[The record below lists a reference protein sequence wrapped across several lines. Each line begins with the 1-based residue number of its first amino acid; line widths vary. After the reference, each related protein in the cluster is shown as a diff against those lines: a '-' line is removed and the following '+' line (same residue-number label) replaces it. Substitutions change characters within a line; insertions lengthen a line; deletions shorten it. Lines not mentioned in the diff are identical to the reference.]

1 MMNLKLH
8 YMKKICRDIV
18 AEAVDQGLDVSVHAV
33 DLDGR
38 TMVALRD
45 DRGHFAG
52 MSPARGKALASLML
66 RMPTNG
72 ALSMMAGPDPVIAR
86 AMSSVPEILI
96 VPGGMPLYM
105 NGEMIG
111 AVGVSGGHYRDD
123 HNVCEKVVLAAIE
136 ANKKEWQAKGNGA

>member
-1 MMNLKLH
+1 MINPRFH
-8 YMKKICRDIV
+8 HIQKICRNIV

-33 DLDGR
+33 DMDGR
-38 TMVALRD
+38 TVVALRD
-45 DRGHFAG
+45 DRGHFAA

-72 ALSMMAGPDPVIAR
+72 AVPMMQSPDPVLVR
-86 AMSSVPEILI
+86 AMSSVPDILV
-96 VPGGMPLYM
+96 VPGGMPIYM

-123 HNVCEKVVLAAIE
+123 HNICEKVVLAATD
-136 ANKKEWQAKGNGA
+136 ANKKEHQGKGA

>member
-1 MMNLKLH
+1 MMYPRFH
-8 YMKKICRDIV
+8 FIQKICRDIV

-38 TMVALRD
+38 TVIALRD
-45 DRGHFAG
+45 DRGHFAA

-72 ALSMMAGPDPVIAR
+72 AVPMMQAPDPVLVR
-86 AMSSVPEILI
+86 AMSSVPDILV
-96 VPGGMPLYM
+96 VPGGMPIYM

-123 HNVCEKVVLAAIE
+123 HNVCEKVVLAATE
-136 ANKKEWQAKGNGA
+136 ANKKEHQGKGA

>member
-1 MMNLKLH
+1 MINIRFH
-8 YMKKICRDIV
+8 FIRQICRDIV
-18 AEAVDQGLDVSVHAV
+18 GEAVDQGLDVSVHAV
-33 DLDGR
+33 DMDGR
-38 TMVALRD
+38 TVVALRD
-45 DRGHFAG
+45 DRGHFAA

-72 ALSMMAGPDPVIAR
+72 AVPMMQSPDPVLVR
-86 AMSSVPEILI
+86 AMSYVPDILV
-96 VPGGMPLYM
+96 VPGGMPIYM

-136 ANKKEWQAKGNGA
+136 ANKKGVSGEGQ